1 MTTYRDQTICPEER
15 AVEEQEIEY
24 YQRIIQKF
32 PPTTP
37 FSINAL
43 KLGKLYAELGNNEA
57 AIREYSLAAQSIRA

>member
-37 FSINAL
+37 FSINAHI
-43 KLGKLYAELGNNEA
+43 KLSVNCM
-57 AIREYSLAAQSIRA
+57 RS